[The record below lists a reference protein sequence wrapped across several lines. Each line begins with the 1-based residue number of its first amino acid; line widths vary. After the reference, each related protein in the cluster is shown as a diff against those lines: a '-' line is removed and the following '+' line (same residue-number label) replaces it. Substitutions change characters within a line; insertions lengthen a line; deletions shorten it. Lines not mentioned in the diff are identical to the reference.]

1 MEARSRDRLLTPL
14 ELVERWKG
22 SITAITLATW
32 RSRKQGPKYVK
43 VGSRVLY
50 PLNGVEDYER
60 GRTFCG

>member
-1 MEARSRDRLLTPL
+1 MQARLSDRLLTPL

-32 RSRKQGPKYVK
+32 RSRKQGPTYIK
-43 VGSRVLY
+43 VGGRVLY
-50 PLNGVEDYER
+50 PLDGIEKYER